1 MMGEL
6 AYKVR
11 RFNESDLDKV
21 IQINRKCLPENYS
34 STFFLD
40 LYRSYPEG
48 FLVAERDGEVIGYIM
63 CRVEFGF
70 SEFGRFK
77 LTKKIHIVSIAVM
90 EEHRRKGLA
99 KSLLTESIK
108 ALDKRYGCSEVYLE
122 VRVSN
127 QPAINLYRK
136 LGFQNIRIIRHY
148 YIDSEDAMVMARK
161 LPLEDLESQA

>member
-11 RFNESDLDKV
+11 RFNEADLESV

-34 STFFLD
+34 SSFFLD

-48 FLVAERDGEVIGYIM
+48 FLVAEHNGKVIGYIM
-63 CRVEFGF
+63 CRVELGF
-70 SEFGRFK
+70 SEFGRFR

-99 KSLLTESIK
+99 KTLLTEAIK
-108 ALDKRYGCSEVYLE
+108 ALDKRYGCGEAYLE

-136 LGFQNIRIIRHY
+136 LGFQDARIIHHY
-148 YIDSEDAMVMARK
+148 YIDSEDAIVMARK
-161 LPLEDLESQA
+161 LPLENSGN